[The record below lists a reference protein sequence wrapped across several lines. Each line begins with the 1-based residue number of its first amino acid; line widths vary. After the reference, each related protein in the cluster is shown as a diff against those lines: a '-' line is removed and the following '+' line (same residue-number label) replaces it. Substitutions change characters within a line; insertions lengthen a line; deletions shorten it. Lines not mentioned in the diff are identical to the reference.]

1 MTRRSTPSA
10 LSSCGRLRHWRA
22 IEVARVQR
30 SRGDIEAAVRNFEK
44 VIAAEPDWLRPH
56 IELAA
61 LYYRLNRP
69 EDGQKERAI
78 VDKMYMQG
86 KKAGRTRIGSRRRQT
101 PQTGAVKRLLT
112 VVI

>member
-1 MTRRSTPSA
+1 MAAVLNLERDVDGAQKHAERALELRPSSA
-10 LSSCGRLRHWRA
+10 MARY
-22 IEVARVQR
+22 EVARVQR

-86 KKAGRTRIGSRRRQT
+86 KKAGPDADR
-101 PQTGAVKRLLT
+101 
-112 VVI
+112 